1 MPYSVKKVGDQF
13 CVVKKDDGKRMG
25 CHATEDRA
33 KAQMRAL
40 YAAEGAPEGP
50 VSTTVQE
57 QLGAVEA
64 VWTDNAEGL
73 PQADVVIIRPGESL
87 NRRYYPREAIEE
99 AVRTGFWDNT
109 PMFLNHGDRAMPRKR
124 NLEHL
129 KARIEKGT
137 TYVGAEGEARGRVTF
152 IDPEFAKFIRNA
164 GESAGLSAVLEFMGQ
179 RYRGNDGH
187 MHERVNKLVANHSVD
202 FVAYPAAGGGI
213 AQFLP
218 AQESEEDV
226 DWTKVTPE
234 MLKEHRP
241 DLVAMLAAEADDG
254 DDDKTDEGNPKAPFP
269 APVPQPRPE
278 PKPEEY
284 VSRDEALRLAQEA
297 ADRVVTTFQERER
310 KIADTRTKVTAH
322 VTKSGLPERAKGK
335 VLTAFEG
342 QEEYDQTA
350 VQEAIDDMAE
360 TLKETGWRGP
370 RVVGIGAS
378 EAQETDDK
386 GEDPETL
393 SKLYPT
399 MMAVEQELTFRPRS
413 DRKVTGAN

>member
-25 CHATEDRA
+25 CHATEDKA

-218 AQESEEDV
+218 AQES
-226 DWTKVTPE
+226 
-234 MLKEHRP
+234 
-241 DLVAMLAAEADDG
+241 
-254 DDDKTDEGNPKAPFP
+254 DDKTDEGNPKAPFP